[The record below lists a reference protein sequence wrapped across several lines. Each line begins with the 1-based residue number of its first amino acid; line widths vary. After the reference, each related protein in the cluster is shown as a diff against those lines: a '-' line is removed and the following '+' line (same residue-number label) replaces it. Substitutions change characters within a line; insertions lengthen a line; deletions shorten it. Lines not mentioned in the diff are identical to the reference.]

1 MTEWCQNKDCCY
13 KKNQNQMRGT
23 KGHKYYQ
30 SNKAHYYY
38 FDMFCSQGCFH
49 NYFKEHSRRILDTI
63 GEIKRQTIGVDD
75 AWQITSEWNSGVQSD
90 YRDGSDEW
98 FAVGGR
104 GGSYTSGYVPAF
116 ISGVNTAGSGGHGPS
131 DGVDNST
138 GTAGQDGI
146 VIIRYTV

>member
-23 KGHKYYQ
+23 KGYKYYQ

-63 GEIKRQTIGVDD
+63 GEIKKQTIGVDD
-75 AWQITSEWNSGVQSD
+75 VWRIGYDYNYGGINSNSRHIYFLENKLMGIKHEISRQQAQTPEQLREDYGWDTRPSSEAKPLAIQLGLTS
-90 YRDGSDEW
+90 
-98 FAVGGR
+98 
-104 GGSYTSGYVPAF
+104 
-116 ISGVNTAGSGGHGPS
+116 
-131 DGVDNST
+131 
-138 GTAGQDGI
+138 
-146 VIIRYTV
+146 